1 MEDPQ
6 REKIK
11 HSGRMRY
18 SLRPRT
24 VFVLSF
30 LLFCLIGLANFIEYL
45 QNRKSLLGLVRRQG
59 YELLDVLIATGTRS
73 ILTNEALED
82 DLWRHLLT
90 AAALFEEMDYRSV
103 SRGEIA
109 ALSDRAGVDT
119 VLIAGEGGRLDGSGS
134 GKIPPPWAALLDSF
148 MTSEHREIFFSDPG
162 FPDDFAVAV
171 KRRKG
176 GAVIAAV
183 RHGRIRI
190 LQRRI
195 SPGTLVQEIGSRPG
209 IAYVAIQDTL
219 GIYMASRGVTVLSSI
234 RDDSLLSRVY
244 RGNNRDSR
252 FAGFRGERIM
262 EVAGAFNIEEE
273 RKGVLRLGLRL
284 DIYEQ
289 YLRGLGLRLL
299 LTLLLFGFILII
311 GISLLVVTRKE
322 QWISESYARSAVRTA
337 MIMDYLQNGVIATDQ
352 KGIITLCNPAAE
364 RILETPRDRLIG
376 RSARDLEPECFRLIA
391 SLFDTGRTAQQ
402 EERDCLVNGVLK
414 RLVISTSMVPGRD
427 GGLDAAVMVMA
438 DVTRERRLEE
448 QVQRQEKLR
457 AMGTLASGVAHEI
470 RNPINAIGM
479 IGQRLIKEF
488 TPGQDRV
495 EYAELTGAVV
505 REVQRINGIIES
517 FLRFAQPAPILL
529 QPEPAEQVLKDTAL
543 VFQSSA
549 DSRGVVFFTRFE
561 PARISADRRQL
572 HQALLNLLG
581 NALDATPPGGSITFT
596 GVKTDFYQ
604 IEVADSGAG
613 IPDAVKHR
621 IFDLYFSTKP
631 SGTGLGLPVVQQII
645 AAHGGQIDFES
656 EQGKGTR
663 FRIRIPLETET

>member
-1 MEDPQ
+1 MEDPH
-6 REKIK
+6 RIK
-11 HSGRMRY
+11 VKSSGRMRY

-30 LLFCLIGLANFIEYL
+30 LLFCLIGLANLIEYL

-90 AAALFEEMDYRSV
+90 AAALFEEMDYRNV
-103 SRGEIA
+103 PRKEIA

-119 VLIAGEGGRLDGSGS
+119 VLITGWSDRSQDLGR
-134 GKIPPPWAALLDSF
+134 GKLPASWTALLDSF
-148 MTSEHREIFFSDPG
+148 MNSEDRELFLSDPG

-183 RHGRIRI
+183 QHGRLRN
-190 LQRRI
+190 LERRI

-219 GIYMASRGVTVLSSI
+219 GIYMASRGVTWLSSI

-244 RGNNRDSR
+244 RGSNRDSR
-252 FAGFRGERIM
+252 FAEFRGERIM
-262 EVAGAFNIEEE
+262 EVAGAFGIEEE

-364 RILETPRDRLIG
+364 RILETQRGRLVG
-376 RSARDLEPECFRLIA
+376 RSVRELEPECFRLI
-391 SLFDTGRTAQQ
+391 SDLFDKGRTVQQ
-402 EERDCLVNGVLK
+402 EERDCLVNAVQK
-414 RLVISTSMVPGRD
+414 RLVISTSMVPGRE
-427 GGLDAAVMVMA
+427 GRLDAAVMVMA

-448 QVQRQEKLR
+448 QVQRQ
-457 AMGTLASGVAHEI
+457 
-470 RNPINAIGM
+470 
-479 IGQRLIKEF
+479 
-488 TPGQDRV
+488 
-495 EYAELTGAVV
+495 
-505 REVQRINGIIES
+505 
-517 FLRFAQPAPILL
+517 
-529 QPEPAEQVLKDTAL
+529 
-543 VFQSSA
+543 
-549 DSRGVVFFTRFE
+549 
-561 PARISADRRQL
+561 
-572 HQALLNLLG
+572 
-581 NALDATPPGGSITFT
+581 
-596 GVKTDFYQ
+596 
-604 IEVADSGAG
+604 
-613 IPDAVKHR
+613 
-621 IFDLYFSTKP
+621 
-631 SGTGLGLPVVQQII
+631 
-645 AAHGGQIDFES
+645 
-656 EQGKGTR
+656 
-663 FRIRIPLETET
+663 

>member
-6 REKIK
+6 RTKVK
-11 HSGRMRY
+11 TSGRMRY

-30 LLFCLIGLANFIEYL
+30 LLFCLIGIANLIEYI

-73 ILTNEALED
+73 ILTNEALQD

-90 AAALFEEMDYRSV
+90 AAALFEEMDFRNV
-103 SRGEIA
+103 SPGEIA
-109 ALSDRAGVDT
+109 ALSERAGVDT
-119 VLIAGEGGRLDGSGS
+119 VLITGGDTRLEGAGHT
-134 GKIPPPWAALLDSF
+134 KIPAPWTALLDSF
-148 MTSEHREIFFSDPG
+148 MASRDRELYLSDPG

-171 KRRKG
+171 KRRNG
-176 GAVIAAV
+176 GAVIAAIKH
-183 RHGRIRI
+183 RRLRN
-190 LQRRI
+190 LQRRMG
-195 SPGTLVQEIGSRPG
+195 PGTLVQEIGGRPG

-219 GIYMASRGVTVLSSI
+219 GIYMASRGVTWLSSI
-234 RDDSLLSRVY
+234 RDDSLLSLVY
-244 RGNNRDSR
+244 RSGNRDSR
-252 FAGFRGERIM
+252 FAEFRGERIM

-284 DIYEQ
+284 DIYGQ
-289 YLRGLGLRLL
+289 YLKGLGLRLL

-337 MIMDYLQNGVIATDQ
+337 MIMDYLQNAVIATDQ
-352 KGIITLCNPAAE
+352 KGIITLCNPAAG
-364 RILETPRDRLIG
+364 RILETPRDKLIG
-376 RSARDLEPECFRLIA
+376 RSVRELEPECFKLVA
-391 SLFDTGRTAQQ
+391 SLFDTGHTVQQ
-402 EERDCLVNGVLK
+402 EERDCLVNGILK
-414 RLVISTSMVPGRD
+414 RLVVSTSMVPGRD

-488 TPGQDRV
+488 KPGQDQE

-517 FLRFAQPAPILL
+517 FLRFAQPA
-529 QPEPAEQVLKDTAL
+529 QPVLHPEQAEQVLKDTAL

-549 DSRGVVFFTRFE
+549 DGKGIVLFTRFE
-561 PARISADRRQL
+561 SARILTDRRQL

-581 NALDATPPGGSITFT
+581 NALDATPSGGSITFT
-596 GVKTDFYQ
+596 GSKMDFYQ
-604 IEVADSGAG
+604 IEVADSGEG

-631 SGTGLGLPVVQQII
+631 SGTGLGLPIVQQII

-663 FRIRIPLETET
+663 FRIRIPLEAEV